1 MTRLAE
7 VPLLEDAKR
16 DCPVIDVLNA
26 APTPVATLLRSFL
39 RFSMFN
45 LSTRWTFRKT
55 PDRKFGKST
64 VLRMTTKASDKIP
77 ALPRQA
83 PFQARKSGWLVGIAL
98 LLGCL
103 KGSIYFN
110 PDPIPTQLHTG
121 KRFTNEKAKWSCSQ
135 QGTSPCGSTL
145 AVIIG
150 ILSLLPWST
159 CQGIFTA
166 RNIPAAG

>member
-16 DCPVIDVLNA
+16 DCPVIDELNA

-45 LSTRWTFRKT
+45 LSTRWTFRKSLT
-55 PDRKFGKST
+55 GNLENQQSHGRRRRHPIRFRHCRAGTLSGKKKR
-64 VLRMTTKASDKIP
+64 L
-77 ALPRQA
+77 
-83 PFQARKSGWLVGIAL
+83 LVGIAS
-98 LLGCL
+98 LGCL

-121 KRFTNEKAKWSCSQ
+121 KRFTNEKAKCSCSQ

-145 AVIIG
+145 AVLIG

-159 CQGIFTA
+159 
-166 RNIPAAG
+166 